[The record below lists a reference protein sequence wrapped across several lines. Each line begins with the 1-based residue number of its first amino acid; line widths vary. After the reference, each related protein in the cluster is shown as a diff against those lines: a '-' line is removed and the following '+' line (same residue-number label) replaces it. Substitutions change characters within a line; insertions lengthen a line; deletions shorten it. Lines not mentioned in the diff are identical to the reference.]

1 MSNRIELI
9 QGEDM
14 VTVIIDGSHAG
25 ELSIEK
31 NSHGEWWF
39 GDLEFTHSDGV
50 TYGYQI
56 DGALNL
62 AEIHG
67 QVQDF
72 IWSDFKDL

>member
-9 QGEDM
+9 QSDDT

-31 NSHGEWWF
+31 SLHGDWWF
-39 GDLEFTHSDGV
+39 GDLELLRHDGV
-50 TYGYQI
+50 TYGYQV
-56 DGALNL
+56 DGARDLG
-62 AEIHG
+62 EILG

-72 IWSDFKDL
+72 IWSDFEDL